1 MPSSSYIPLFLSI
14 SFNIRFHLNSPNK
27 EIMDMIR
34 KGEHSDIGA
43 EKLRGLLKLLP
54 ESDETEMLRSFNG
67 DRSRLA
73 TAEKF
78 LLMLMD
84 VPQ

>member
-1 MPSSSYIPLFLSI
+1 MTIKFYARIIPYIYNYINFTS
-14 SFNIRFHLNSPNK
+14 RPNG
-27 EIMDMIR
+27 EIIDMIR
-34 KGEHSDIGA
+34 NGEHTDIGA

-54 ESDETEMLRSFNG
+54 ETDEIEMLKNFDG
-67 DRSRLA
+67 DKLKLA
-73 TAEKF
+73 NAEKF

>member
-1 MPSSSYIPLFLSI
+1 MV
-14 SFNIRFHLNSPNK
+14 
-27 EIMDMIR
+27 R

-54 ESDETEMLRSFNG
+54 ESDELERLRSFDG

-73 TAEKF
+73 SAEKF
-78 LLMLMD
+78 LLMLLD